1 MISDAITEEQSPD
14 FETWDNRVNSL
25 SEFISENFLL
35 LYKSTTNNQICS
47 MFVQKFCTF
56 FDPFASFFI
65 SLLPQTIC
73 TQVR

>member
-1 MISDAITEEQSPD
+1 MISDAITEEQNPD

-47 MFVQKFCTF
+47 MLVQKFCTF
-56 FDPFASFFI
+56 FESFAPFFL
-65 SLLPQTIC
+65 SLPLQTIC